1 MTKSQLYLL
10 LIASFS
16 LMFIGLVALGGHF
29 LTVPNKGVAIACFL
43 LAFACVI
50 GQMGALALF
59 LRERARARFL
69 RQQAQ
74 RSAAAKGKHH
84 E

>member
-1 MTKSQLYLL
+1 
-10 LIASFS
+10 
-16 LMFIGLVALGGHF
+16 MFIGLVALGGHF
-29 LTVPNKGVAIACFL
+29 LTVPNKGIAIACFL

-74 RSAAAKGKHH
+74 RNATTTSTPH